1 MSRFFSSSGVA
12 GEGFFRLVRG
22 TIRIFVFRW
31 LRLNVVGIERLQVDG
46 KVIIAPVHRSNLDGP
61 LIGSSSHRRVRY
73 LAKESLF
80 RPRVAGWS
88 MRSLGCFPVRR
99 GEADLDAMRVA
110 KSMLNEGDAM
120 LIFPEGTRQ
129 DGDDIGEIFDGTA
142 WLSAKTGAPVVPVGI
157 VGTYEAM
164 PAGTKVPKR
173 VPVFAFVGEALDPP
187 SNREGGPA
195 KRSDMTNWTAELKK
209 ALEDCQR
216 EARALASKSA

>member
-1 MSRFFSSSGVA
+1 MA
-12 GEGFFRLVRG
+12 GEAFFRLVRG
-22 TIRIFVFRW
+22 TIRIFIFRW
-31 LRLNVVGIERLQVDG
+31 LRLNVVGLERLQVDG
-46 KVIIAPVHRSNLDGP
+46 NVIIAPVHRSNLDGP

-80 RPRVAGWS
+80 RSRVAGWS
-88 MRSLGCFPVRR
+88 MRSKGCFPVRR

-110 KSMLNEGDAM
+110 KSMLDEGDAM

-129 DGDDIGEIFDGTA
+129 DGDEIGEIFDGTA

-164 PAGTKVPKR
+164 PSGAKFPR
-173 VPVFAFVGEALDPP
+173 RIPVFAFVGEALDPP
-187 SNREGGPA
+187 SNTEGGPA
-195 KRSDMTNWTAELKK
+195 KRSDMTSWTAELRK

-216 EARALASKSA
+216 EARALATKST